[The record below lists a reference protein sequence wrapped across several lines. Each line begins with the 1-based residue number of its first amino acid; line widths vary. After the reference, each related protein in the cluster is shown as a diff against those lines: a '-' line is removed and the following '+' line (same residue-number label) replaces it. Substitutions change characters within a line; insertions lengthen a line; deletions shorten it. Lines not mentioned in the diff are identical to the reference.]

1 MPSRSSDDIRA
12 AFIEFWQARGSHLQ
26 PSSSLIPH
34 NDPTVLLTTAGMQQF
49 VPYFLG
55 KERAPHPR
63 YVSVQKCFRTSD
75 VDEVGD
81 RSHLTFFEMLGNFSV
96 GDYFKKEVIPW
107 ALEFATTAMGLE
119 QDRIWITIHTTDDE
133 ANAIWLEAGI
143 PQERIKRFGDEDNW
157 WGPPGKSGPCGPNSE
172 LYYAQPGFACGF
184 PGDPQGCDCGRLEFW
199 NLVFMQYNQD
209 ENGLRTLL
217 PQPNVDTGMGMERAT
232 VVTQGLESIY
242 DTDLFRPVIQAAEA
256 IAGVAYGHNTETD
269 YALRVLADHARAMT
283 FLVLDGVVPGSGDRD
298 YVLRRIVRRAIRYA
312 RRLGIER
319 PFLGELVDTVADRMR
334 EHYPEFARETARIRE
349 VLAAEEELFNRTL
362 QAGSAQVERLIL
374 EARTRFADLGQVNT
388 SLPLETPGQNHLKPS
403 VSGRD
408 VFDLYQTYGFP
419 PELTEEILR
428 EAGITFDWSDFDAAL
443 DAERQRARQAAIVH
457 THQTGEGEFANIP
470 PTEFLAWTSTQADT
484 RILALQSDTGTAR
497 LVLEASPFY
506 PEGGGQVGDT
516 GAIRTP
522 GGVFVVEDTRPD
534 AAGHIIH
541 YGRVEG
547 ELRPGELARAEVDSG
562 RRDRSRRHHTA
573 THLLHRALKDVLGEG
588 TSQQGSYV
596 GPDQLRFDFNYP
608 RGLDAAQLQAVTDI
622 INDRSMDDLPVHWEI
637 VPMHQA
643 RQMGAVMMFGEKYG
657 DQVRV
662 VSIGDYSRELCG
674 GTHTHHSGQ
683 LGSVTVAS
691 ESGIGS
697 GKRRI
702 QAFAGPAALAYL
714 QQRLRLLNRVAQR
727 LGARNPEELD
737 ARVDAFLSEIDT
749 LRREV
754 QRRQQ
759 QQAHNAAGALAS
771 GARVVNGVRVV
782 AAAVEGT
789 SRDDLARL
797 ADAVRD
803 QLQSGVIVLAGGQD
817 GRIPL
822 VAEVTH
828 DLTDRL
834 HAGMLVK
841 EVGARAGGGGGG
853 NRRDFATGQGTDA
866 AKLGAALQHTF
877 TLVEQATQPPS

>member
-1 MPSRSSDDIRA
+1 MSPHSSDEIRA
-12 AFIEFWQARGSHLQ
+12 AFIEFWQSKGSHLQ

-55 KERAPHPR
+55 KERAPYSR

-75 VDEVGD
+75 IDEVGD

-107 ALEFATTAMGLE
+107 ALEFATTAMRLD

-157 WGPPGKSGPCGPNSE
+157 WGPPGRSGPCGPNSE

-184 PGDPQGCDCGRLEFW
+184 PGDPEGCDCGRLEFW

-209 ENGLRTLL
+209 EHGTRTLL
-217 PQPNVDTGMGMERAT
+217 PQPNVDTGMGIERAT

-242 DTDLFRPVIQAAEA
+242 DTDLFRPVIDAAAA
-256 IAGVAYGHNTETD
+256 IVGVSYGNTTATD

-283 FLVLDGVVPGSGDRD
+283 FLVLDGVVPGSGDRE
-298 YVLRRIVRRAIRYA
+298 YVLRRIVRRAIRYG
-312 RRLGIER
+312 RQLGIER
-319 PFLGELVDTVADRMR
+319 AFLGELVDAVAHRMR
-334 EHYPEFARETARIRE
+334 DHYLEFVRETPRLKE
-349 VLAAEEELFNRTL
+349 VLAAEEELFTRTL
-362 QAGSAQVERLIL
+362 QAGSAQVERLIA
-374 EARTRFADLGQVNT
+374 EAG
-388 SLPLETPGQNHLKPS
+388 SSHK

-419 PELTEEILR
+419 PELTEEILA
-428 EAGITFDWSDFDAAL
+428 EAGLTFDRAEFDAAL

-457 THQTGEGEFANIP
+457 THQSGEGEFADVP
-470 PTEFLAWTSTQADT
+470 PTEFLAWTATQGDT
-484 RILALQSDTGTAR
+484 RVLALQRDGQAAR
-497 LVLEASPFY
+497 LLLEASPFY

-516 GAIRTP
+516 GTIRTP
-522 GGVFVVEDTRPD
+522 GGVFVVEDTRSD
-534 AAGHIIH
+534 GSGHIVH
-541 YGRVEG
+541 YGRLEG
-547 ELRPGELARAEVDSG
+547 DLQPGELARAEVDVR

-596 GPDQLRFDFNYP
+596 GPDQLRFDFNHP
-608 RGLDAAQLQAVTDI
+608 RGLDAEQIQAVTDI

-637 VPMHQA
+637 VPMDQA
-643 RQMGAVMMFGEKYG
+643 RHMGAVMMFGEKYG

-662 VSIGDYSRELCG
+662 VSIGEYSRELCG
-674 GTHTHHSGQ
+674 GTHTHHSGE
-683 LGSVTVAS
+683 LGTVAIAS

-702 QAFAGPAALAYL
+702 LAYAGSAAHAYL
-714 QQRLRLLNRVAQR
+714 QGRLQLLETISQR
-727 LGARNPEELD
+727 LGARTAEEAETRLE
-737 ARVDAFLSEIDT
+737 ATLAEVES
-749 LRREV
+749 LRREL

-771 GARVVNGVRVV
+771 EARVVNGVSVV
-782 AAAVEGT
+782 AAVVEGT
-789 SRDDLARL
+789 SRDDLAKL

-803 QLQSGVIVLAGGQD
+803 QLKSGVVVLAGGQD

-822 VAEVTH
+822 VAEVTR

-834 HAGMLVK
+834 HAGLLVK

-853 NRRDFATGQGTDA
+853 NRPDFATGQGTDP
-866 AKLGAALQHTF
+866 AKLGAALQHAY
-877 TLVEQATQPPS
+877 TLVEQAVQPQT